1 MRLIFDNGWNG
12 FERINQESVAIR
24 SIRCQNLR
32 ALGGELPLLDPTRI
46 RAILFDM
53 DGTLADTDDDAIAK
67 IARLIRPAHFLFPGR
82 DPTRVLRWGLMQAET
97 PLNWLM
103 TVPDQLNLDESLAGL
118 IDRLNRLRGHGAPAH
133 FLLIDG
139 VRPMLDSLA
148 GRYPL
153 ALVTSRGYRSVEP
166 FLDQF
171 ELHPYFKVV
180 VSALTAER
188 IKPHPAPVLKAAD
201 LLGVPA
207 VNCVMVGDTTVD
219 IHAGRRAGAQTVGV
233 LCGFG
238 ERDELEQAGAHA
250 ILDRTAQLGELLL

>member
-1 MRLIFDNGWNG
+1 M
-12 FERINQESVAIR
+12 
-24 SIRCQNLR
+24 
-32 ALGGELPLLDPTRI
+32 LDPTHI

-53 DGTLADTDDDAIAK
+53 DGTLADTDDAAIAVV
-67 IARLIRPAHFLFPGR
+67 ARLIGPARFLFPGS

-103 TVPDQLNLDESLAGL
+103 TVPDQLNLDEPLAGL

-139 VRPMLDSLA
+139 ARPMLDSLA

-153 ALVTSRGYRSVEP
+153 AMVTSRDRRGVEA

-171 ELHPYFKVV
+171 ELRSYFKVV
-180 VSALTAER
+180 VSALTAPR
-188 IKPHPAPVLKAAD
+188 IKPHPAPVLYAAEK
-201 LLGVPA
+201 LGLSA

-238 ERDELEQAGAHA
+238 ERDELERAGADA
-250 ILDRTAQLGELLL
+250 VIESTALVETLLQ